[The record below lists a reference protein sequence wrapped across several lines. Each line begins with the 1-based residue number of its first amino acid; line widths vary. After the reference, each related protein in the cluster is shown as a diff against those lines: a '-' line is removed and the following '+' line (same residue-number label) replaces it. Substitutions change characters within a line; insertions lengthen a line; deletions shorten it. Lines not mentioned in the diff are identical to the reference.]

1 MTQFNT
7 RISDQNRIK
16 VTTNLRGGSNNLNT
30 LTNVDVT
37 DLSNGDTLVYNA
49 ATGKWTATSV
59 LGAGILLDGGEF

>member
-16 VTTNLRGGSNNLNT
+16 VTTNLKGVTTLNA

-37 DLSNGDTLVYNA
+37 NLTDNSFLVYDA
-49 ATGKWTATSV
+49 ATGKWTAVTA
-59 LGAGILLDGGEF
+59 LQAGTLLDGGTF

>member
-49 ATGKWTATSV
+49 VTGKWTATSV

>member
-16 VTTNLRGGSNNLNT
+16 VTTNLRGVTTLNA

-37 DLSNGDTLVYNA
+37 NLTNNAFLVYDS
-49 ATGKWTATSV
+49 ATGKWTATSA
-59 LGAGILLDGGEF
+59 LEAGTLLDGGEF